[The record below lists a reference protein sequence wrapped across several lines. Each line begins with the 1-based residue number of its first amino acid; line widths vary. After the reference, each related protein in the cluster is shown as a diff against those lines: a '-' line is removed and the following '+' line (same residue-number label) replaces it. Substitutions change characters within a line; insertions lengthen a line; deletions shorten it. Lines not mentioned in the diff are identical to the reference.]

1 MARSGSR
8 RPSRSRR
15 GNCKRYG
22 RVRSG
27 PRKGLCRKQRRPR
40 RRSRSRSRRRSRSRK
55 RCRRVKSGPRKG
67 RCYKKVR
74 RHSRRR
80 SKRKSRSV
88 SSRASPVKKSMT
100 QVARE
105 KARARLVDSSIV
117 KAASRVRSRISGKK
131 KPKKSRSKKR
141 SGRSR
146 TGGRRGRRMPSSYYA
161 AKEEFDRRARASR
174 AERPVESF
182 GGH

>member
-1 MARSGSR
+1 
-8 RPSRSRR
+8 
-15 GNCKRYG
+15 
-22 RVRSG
+22 
-27 PRKGLCRKQRRPR
+27 
-40 RRSRSRSRRRSRSRK
+40 
-55 RCRRVKSGPRKG
+55 
-67 RCYKKVR
+67 
-74 RHSRRR
+74 
-80 SKRKSRSV
+80 
-88 SSRASPVKKSMT
+88 MT